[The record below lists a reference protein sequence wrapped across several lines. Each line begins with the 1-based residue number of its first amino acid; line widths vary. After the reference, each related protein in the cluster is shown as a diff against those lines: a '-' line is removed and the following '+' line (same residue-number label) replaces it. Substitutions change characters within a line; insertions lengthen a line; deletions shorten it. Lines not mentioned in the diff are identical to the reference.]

1 MPLNERSSTHAKALK
16 INLDKLIHG
25 TFAEIGAGQEAARW
39 FFRVGAAA
47 NTVAKTISAYDMAV
61 SDAIYGPAQHY
72 VSRERLKA
80 MLDHEY
86 SLLRERLDEKR
97 GSTTTFFVFANTV
110 ATRSHSRQE
119 EGHGWIGIRFQSHP
133 RSQPSEIVIHVR
145 LLDHESTHEQEA
157 LGIIGVNLIYAAFYL
172 RDTPEKLMGSLI
184 DDLTRK
190 DIEIDMIRFDGPCFA
205 GFDSRLMSLQLV
217 VQGLSDAAMFTAE
230 GDAVSPGEFLYGK
243 DVLVMR
249 GGFRPVTNTM
259 MDMLQNGTDRF
270 ARDKTRADEPLV
282 LMEMSIHNLTGES
295 GIDPAD
301 FLARALLLEK
311 LGKTVLITNLA
322 HFYGVAMY
330 LSHFKIKRIGLILG
344 IPALAQVFEEK
355 YYTDLEGG
363 ILEAFGRL
371 FKVGVKMLVYPS
383 LNAEGDVISVE
394 NMDVAPQLRHL
405 FRYLVES
412 GLILSIPVY
421 DRTKLGIFPRDVLA
435 MIRSGD
441 ERWKELVPAEVA
453 RIISERG
460 YFGLETGVFGDAPR

>member
-1 MPLNERSSTHAKALK
+1 
-16 INLDKLIHG
+16 
-25 TFAEIGAGQEAARW
+25 
-39 FFRVGAAA
+39 
-47 NTVAKTISAYDMAV
+47 
-61 SDAIYGPAQHY
+61 
-72 VSRERLKA
+72 
-80 MLDHEY
+80 
-86 SLLRERLDEKR
+86 
-97 GSTTTFFVFANTV
+97 
-110 ATRSHSRQE
+110 
-119 EGHGWIGIRFQSHP
+119 
-133 RSQPSEIVIHVR
+133 
-145 LLDHESTHEQEA
+145 
-157 LGIIGVNLIYAAFYL
+157 
-172 RDTPEKLMGSLI
+172 
-184 DDLTRK
+184 
-190 DIEIDMIRFDGPCFA
+190 
-205 GFDSRLMSLQLV
+205 
-217 VQGLSDAAMFTAE
+217 
-230 GDAVSPGEFLYGK
+230 
-243 DVLVMR
+243 
-249 GGFRPVTNTM
+249 
-259 MDMLQNGTDRF
+259 
-270 ARDKTRADEPLV
+270 
-282 LMEMSIHNLTGES
+282 MEMSIHNLTGES

-371 FKVGVKMLVYPS
+371 FKVGVKLLVYPS
-383 LNAEGDVISVE
+383 LNAAGDVISVE